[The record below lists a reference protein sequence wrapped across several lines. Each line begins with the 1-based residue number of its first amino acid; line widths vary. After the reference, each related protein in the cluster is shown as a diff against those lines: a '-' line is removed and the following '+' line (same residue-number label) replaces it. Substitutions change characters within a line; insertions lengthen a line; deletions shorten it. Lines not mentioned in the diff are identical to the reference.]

1 MYYSERKNGAV
12 QVARNLE
19 VILRRKVE
27 NLGDVGDVV
36 TVKPGFARNYLL
48 PQGLAYAATD
58 QNRRLLEHERS
69 AALAAEERDR
79 SQAQALADK
88 LEGVSI
94 TFSMLAG
101 EEGKLYGSV
110 GPRDIA
116 GELSEQ
122 GYDVRARHVLLADT
136 IKMLGVYSVP
146 IRLYP
151 EVEASVKVW
160 VVKEE
165 EA

>member
-1 MYYSERKNGAV
+1 
-12 QVARNLE
+12 VARNLE

-36 TVKPGFARNYLL
+36 AVKSGFARNYLL

-58 QNRRLLEHERS
+58 ANRKLLDQERS
-69 AALAAEERDR
+69 AAMVAEERDR
-79 SQAQALADK
+79 SSARMLAEK

-110 GPRDIA
+110 GPRDISS
-116 GELSEQ
+116 ELGNQ
-122 GYDVRARHVLLADT
+122 GYDVKARHVLLPDT

-165 EA
+165 EE

>member
-1 MYYSERKNGAV
+1 M
-12 QVARNLE
+12 ARNIE
-19 VILRRKVE
+19 VILRRKVD
-27 NLGDVGDVV
+27 NLGDVGEVV

-48 PQGLAYAATD
+48 PQGLAYSATEA
-58 QNRRLLEHERS
+58 NRMRLEHERG
-69 AALAAEERDR
+69 AALAAEERER
-79 SQAQALADK
+79 SVARALAER

-94 TFSMLAG
+94 NFSMLAG

-116 GELSEQ
+116 RELGEH
-122 GYDVRARHVLLADT
+122 GYEVQPRHVMLPET

-160 VVKEE
+160 VIKEE
-165 EA
+165 EG

>member
-1 MYYSERKNGAV
+1 M
-12 QVARNLE
+12 ARNLE

-27 NLGDVGDVV
+27 NLGDVGDVMA
-36 TVKPGFARNYLL
+36 VKSGFARNYLL
-48 PQGLAYAATD
+48 PQGLAYAASD
-58 QNRRLLEHERS
+58 ANRELLEQERS
-69 AALAAEERDR
+69 TALVAEERDR
-79 SQAQALADK
+79 SNARVLAEK

-116 GELSEQ
+116 SELSEQ
-122 GYDVRARHVLLADT
+122 GHDVKARHVLLPDT

-165 EA
+165 EE

>member
-1 MYYSERKNGAV
+1 MAKH
-12 QVARNLE
+12 LE

-36 TVKPGFARNYLL
+36 SVRRGYARNYLL
-48 PQGLAYAATD
+48 PHGLAYAATE
-58 QNRRLLEHERS
+58 QNRQRLEQERA
-69 AALAAEERDR
+69 AALLAEERDR
-79 SQAQALADK
+79 SSARVLAER

-116 GELSEQ
+116 AQLSEQ
-122 GYDVRARHVLLADT
+122 GFDVHGRHVVMKEP
-136 IKMLGVYSVP
+136 IKALGVYSVA

-160 VVKEE
+160 VIKREE
-165 EA
+165 E

>member
-1 MYYSERKNGAV
+1 MAKN
-12 QVARNLE
+12 QE

-36 TVKPGFARNYLL
+36 TVKPGYARNYLL
-48 PQGLAYAATD
+48 PQGLAYPANE
-58 QNRRLLEHERS
+58 QSRRRLEQERA
-69 AALAAEERDR
+69 AALMAEDRDR
-79 SQAQALADK
+79 DAARLVAGR

-116 GELSEQ
+116 HELSGQ
-122 GYDVRARHVLLADT
+122 GFDVHGRHIALQEP
-136 IKMLGVYSVP
+136 IKALGVYSVP
-146 IRLYP
+146 VRLYP
-151 EVEASVKVW
+151 EVEASIKVW

-165 EA
+165 GE

>member
-1 MYYSERKNGAV
+1 
-12 QVARNLE
+12 VARNLD
-19 VILRRKVE
+19 VILRRKVA
-27 NLGDVGDVV
+27 NLGDIGDIV
-36 TVKPGFARNYLL
+36 TVKAGYARNYLL
-48 PQGLAYAATD
+48 PQGLAYQSTD
-58 QNRRLLEHERS
+58 ANRQRLERERT
-69 AALAAEERDR
+69 AALQAEERDR
-79 SQAQALADK
+79 TNAQALAQV

-116 GELSEQ
+116 GKLSES
-122 GYDVRARHVLLADT
+122 GYEVEPRQVLLQET

-160 VVKEE
+160 VIKEE
-165 EA
+165 EE

>member
-1 MYYSERKNGAV
+1 M
-12 QVARNLE
+12 ARNQE
-19 VILRRKVE
+19 VILRRKVD

-36 TVKPGFARNYLL
+36 TVKSGYARNYLL
-48 PQGLAYAATD
+48 PQGLAYPATE
-58 QNRRLLEHERS
+58 QSRRLLEQERT
-69 AALAAEERDR
+69 AALLEEERDR
-79 SQAQALADK
+79 SRARALAER
-88 LEGVSI
+88 LEGISI

-116 GELSEQ
+116 GQLGAE
-122 GYDVRARHVLLADT
+122 GYAVHAKHVLLVEP
-136 IKMLGVYSVP
+136 IKALGVYSVP

-160 VVKEE
+160 VIKEE
-165 EA
+165 EE

>member
-1 MYYSERKNGAV
+1 M
-12 QVARNLE
+12 ARIQE
-19 VILRRKVE
+19 VILRRKVD

-36 TVKPGFARNYLL
+36 TVKSGYARNYLL
-48 PQGLAYAATD
+48 PQGLAYPATD
-58 QNRRLLEHERS
+58 HSRRLLDHERT
-69 AALAAEERDR
+69 AALLAEEKDLGNARE
-79 SQAQALADK
+79 LAVR
-88 LEGVSI
+88 LEGSSI

-116 GELSEQ
+116 SKLGEE
-122 GYDVRARHVLLADT
+122 GHDVHAKHVMLVEP
-136 IKMLGVYSVP
+136 IKALGVYSVP

-160 VVKEE
+160 VIKEE
-165 EA
+165 EE

>member
-1 MYYSERKNGAV
+1 MD
-12 QVARNLE
+12 
-19 VILRRKVE
+19 VILRRKVA
-27 NLGDVGDVV
+27 NLGDVGDIVS
-36 TVKPGFARNYLL
+36 VKAGYARNFLL
-48 PQGLAYAATD
+48 PQGLAYRSTEA
-58 QNRRLLEHERS
+58 NRQRLERERT

-79 SQAQALADK
+79 AAARTLADR
-88 LEGVSI
+88 LEGASI

-101 EEGKLYGSV
+101 DEGKLYGSV

-116 GELSEQ
+116 GKLTED
-122 GYDVRARHVLLADT
+122 GYEVEPRQVLLQET

-160 VVKEE
+160 VIKEE
-165 EA
+165 EE